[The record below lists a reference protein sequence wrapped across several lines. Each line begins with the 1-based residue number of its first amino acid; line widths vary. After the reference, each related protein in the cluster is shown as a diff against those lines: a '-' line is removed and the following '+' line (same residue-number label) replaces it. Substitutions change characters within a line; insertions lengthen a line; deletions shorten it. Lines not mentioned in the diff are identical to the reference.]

1 MDESTEYFVYQVE
14 KPIPSQDKWHELSV
28 SELIDVKNQIADKM
42 YSFQGQAVIQKVL
55 AEAYKRIS
63 AMLGEK
69 V

>member
-1 MDESTEYFVYQVE
+1 MDESTEYFVDQVE
-14 KPIPSQDKWHELSV
+14 KPIPSQDKWPELSV

>member
-1 MDESTEYFVYQVE
+1 MDESTEYFVDQVE

>member
-1 MDESTEYFVYQVE
+1 MEDTTEYFVDQVE